1 MKFGIIGA
9 GKIGYGQNK
18 INFNSHFFNYKKKK
32 KFKLE
37 FLVDINKK
45 KYQLLKKKYKL
56 KVFQNI
62 NELKSYN
69 KTDVLSICVPPDKT
83 LKVLKNLKSKKLIPN
98 YVILEKPI
106 SNNLQDLIKI
116 NKILEGKNV
125 YINLQRIF
133 DKAFLKLI
141 KNEKSQSLVVHY
153 NGGLINNGIHI
164 LTLLLYIYGR
174 PKEIKQILNF
184 NEINNKKDPSLSFK
198 ISFKNFEAVI
208 LGFDNL
214 RFNKCDFEF
223 ISRNK
228 TLILRSGG
236 TKKIIEKI
244 SNFPNLYNYQINIPI
259 KIGPF
264 NEINGLKYIMSD
276 ILNKKKPISNFL
288 KLMYEAQLIIFK
300 MKNNV

>member
-9 GKIGYGQNK
+9 GRIGYGQNK

-32 KFKLE
+32 FKLE

-45 KYQLLKKKYKL
+45 KYQFLKKKYKL

-62 NELKSYN
+62 NELKSEN

-83 LKVLKNLKSKKLIPN
+83 LKVLKDLKRKKLLPS

-106 SNNLQDLIKI
+106 SKNLQDLIRI
-116 NKILEGKNV
+116 NKILERKNV

-133 DKAFLKLI
+133 DKSFLKII
-141 KNEKSQSLVVHY
+141 KNEKCQNLVVHY
-153 NGGLINNGIHI
+153 NGGLLNNGIHI
-164 LTLLLYIYGR
+164 LTLLLHIYGR
-174 PKEIKQILNF
+174 PKEVKQILNF
-184 NEINNKKDPSLSFK
+184 NKINNKKDPSLSFK

-223 ISRNK
+223 VSKNK

-244 SNFPNLYNYQINIPI
+244 SNFPNLNNYKINIPT

-264 NEINGLKYIMSD
+264 TKINGLKYIMTD

-288 KLMYEAQLIIFK
+288 KLMYEAQLIIYK
-300 MKNNV
+300 IKKNV